1 MPGTATNREMII
13 ECVDTLHIIKRE
25 VIGLR
30 KDLREIKAEISK
42 HAIIEEKLKKEEDP
56 IRRELL
62 SLHAMAILFTT

>member
-42 HAIIEEKLKKEEDP
+42 HAIIEEKLKKGENTDK
-56 IRRELL
+56 
-62 SLHAMAILFTT
+62 TTGWFMFF